1 MLICRCNE
9 VSKQELSTLIKKHRG
24 ITLEKIIE
32 TTGASSK
39 CGRCKQLLKKNFEQ
53 ISAKYPPSSQLNLN
67 F

>member
-9 VSKQELSTLIKKHRG
+9 VSKQELNALIKKNRG

-32 TTGASSK
+32 TTGASTK
-39 CGRCKQLLKKNFEQ
+39 CGRCKPLLQKTFEQ
-53 ISAKYPPSSQLNLN
+53 LSAKYPPASQLNLQ